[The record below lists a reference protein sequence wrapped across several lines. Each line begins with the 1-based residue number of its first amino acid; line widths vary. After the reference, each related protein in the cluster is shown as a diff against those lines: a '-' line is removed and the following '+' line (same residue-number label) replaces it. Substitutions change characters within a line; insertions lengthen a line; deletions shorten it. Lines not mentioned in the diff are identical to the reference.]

1 VDIHNPAHQTI
12 KQAGDKPNPNQ
23 KGGLAASIDMTS
35 NKPAI
40 KAINVGLSSNALKHQ
55 SNMRAGEK
63 SGAIISKITTNTTQ
77 GAKMSSL
84 AGTKSGNQGVAAPK
98 QGTSQG
104 TADKQTPASC
114 APGRQGKPQGA
125 NPHQGVAPLNTTSKA
140 ETPKT
145 TTAKQS
151 SQKLDIP
158 K

>member
-1 VDIHNPAHQTI
+1 MDIHNPAHQTI

-55 SNMRAGEK
+55 SNVRTGEK
-63 SGAIISKITTNTTQ
+63 SGVIASKITTNTPQ
-77 GAKMSSL
+77 GTKMSSTI
-84 AGTKSGNQGVAAPK
+84 GTKSGNQGTAAPK
-98 QGTSQG
+98 QGISQG
-104 TADKQTPASC
+104 MAAKQPPANC
-114 APGRQGKPQGA
+114 TPGRQGKPQGA
-125 NPHQGVAPLNTTSKA
+125 NPHQGVAPANTTNKA